1 VTPARALIARAG
13 AAARWPAIV
22 FILALIPR
30 LIDLGTRPF
39 WLDEVFT
46 FQRAHLPPAAL
57 VQDSFFNHHMPS
69 FFLLLAP
76 FAALGHPQ
84 FWLRAPSA
92 IFGAI
97 SVMMVFIIG
106 RRIGGRMAGI
116 IAALV
121 LGLSPTALAFSQEAR
136 SYTMEMSLILIAL
149 YGIVRLALDLPA
161 AAAPLRR
168 RAAVTGWL
176 AFTLGSAAALD
187 VLGDGMPWLIT
198 ANIIFVVLVRQSPRP
213 RQMLAN
219 LLIADA
225 AVAILTAPFY
235 IAMLFFQDKGFVDS
249 VMWIPALTLPRFWY
263 DVGSV
268 YLMRIP
274 DSVTFKFMSV
284 RTPELLIEFIEAGL
298 LIAVAA
304 ATWRLRRRP
313 AVFATLLVSFLFLPL
328 LFTVVSIW
336 RPILLPRYILWSAA
350 PFAILAGIGASAL
363 LTHFRPRLRL
373 SLLGAGAALLLIN
386 MAPYYHVE
394 TKPRWD
400 VAAKMLALDV
410 QPGDTVLLYDQGA
423 LPILK
428 LYLPAGVKA
437 TVLHNVVGN
446 VADAQTSLAQGKR
459 VWAVFGHAGQNG
471 GSQQWVNFYNKN
483 EALGTPRQI
492 QVAGNRIY
500 IALYNPPSLACLAP
514 SAVAG
519 CS

>member
-1 VTPARALIARAG
+1 MNWRLHLAV
-13 AAARWPAIV
+13 ARWPAVV

-46 FQRAHLPPAAL
+46 FQRASLAPAAL

-69 FFLLLAP
+69 FFLLLSP

-92 IFGAI
+92 FFGAL
-97 SVMMVFIIG
+97 SVMLVFLIA
-106 RRIGGRMAGI
+106 RRIAGRFAGI

-149 YGIVRLALDLPA
+149 YGIVRLALDVPA
-161 AAAPLRR
+161 ASAPLKS
-168 RAAVTGWL
+168 RAAATGWL
-176 AFTLGSAAALD
+176 AYMLGSAAALD
-187 VLGDGMPWLIT
+187 VLGDGLPWLIT
-198 ANIIFVVLVRQSPRP
+198 ANIIGVILVRLSPSR

-219 LLIADA
+219 LLIADGVIA
-225 AVAILTAPFY
+225 ALTAPFY
-235 IAMLFFQDKGFVDS
+235 VAMLFFQDKGFVDS
-249 VMWIPALTLPRFWY
+249 VMWIPSLTLPRFWY

-274 DSVTFKFMSV
+274 DAVTFKFMSV
-284 RTPELLIEFIEAGL
+284 QTPDLVIEFIEAGL
-298 LIAVAA
+298 VVAVAA
-304 ATWRLRRRP
+304 AAFRLRRRP
-313 AVFATLLVSFLFLPL
+313 AVLATLTVSFLFLPL
-328 LFTVVSIW
+328 LFTIISIW

-363 LTHFRPRLRL
+363 LSGFRPRLRL
-373 SLLGAGAALLLIN
+373 SIVGAGAALLLVN
-386 MAPYYHVE
+386 MTPYYHVE

-400 VAAKMLALDV
+400 IAARMLAADV
-410 QPGDTVLLYDQGA
+410 RPGDAVLLYDQGA

-428 LYLPAGVKA
+428 LYLPANAQAGVLNS
-437 TVLHNVVGN
+437 TVDT
-446 VADAQTSLAQGKR
+446 VAQAQTALAQGRR

-471 GSQQWVNFYNKN
+471 GSQQWFKFYDKN

-500 IALYNPPSLACLAP
+500 IVLYNPPALACLP
-514 SAVAG
+514 SAAANG